1 MACLGSK
8 SSIDLT
14 ELSVFVR
21 STDPAAGASQLG
33 DFPNVGDCSGRPG
46 RPGEEAERLVFV
58 VVHGVSG
65 AAAASPVSGLSES
78 RHLD

>member
-21 STDPAAGASQLG
+21 STDPAGASQLS

-46 RPGEEAERLVFV
+46 RLGEEAERLVFV

-65 AAAASPVSGLSES
+65 GAAASPVSGLSES
-78 RHLD
+78 HQLD

>member
-21 STDPAAGASQLG
+21 SMDPAGASQLG
-33 DFPNVGDCSGRPG
+33 DLLNVGDCSGRPG
-46 RPGEEAERLVFV
+46 RLAEEAERIVFV

>member
-14 ELSVFVR
+14 ELRVFVR
-21 STDPAAGASQLG
+21 SMDPAGASQLG
-33 DFPNVGDCSGRPG
+33 DLLNVGDCSGRPG
-46 RPGEEAERLVFV
+46 RLAEEAERIVFV